1 MAAPTA
7 PKQEMSA
14 LNLVCFEPE
23 PPSCFQTDS
32 ILASSTLAS
41 LSPVPCAAPSP
52 TVLPLLSMCK
62 FLKLSLVRELE
73 FPLIPG
79 PPQRQDP
86 YPA

>member
-7 PKQEMSA
+7 PKEEMSA
-14 LNLVCFEPE
+14 LSLVCFETETP
-23 PPSCFQTDS
+23 CFKTDS

-41 LSPVPCAAPSP
+41 LSPVPCAALSP

-62 FLKLSLVRELE
+62 FLKLLLVREQE